1 MKSQSFVIFTS
12 LALLFGAVALPVA
25 QSDEEWDRKMAAAVI
40 ADAASDGMAESAA
53 GVIAGAITEGACK
66 FSSSSARR
74 MWLISGVAACN
85 LVDTAV
91 VCRESAKMSSLL
103 SAMNTC

>member
-1 MKSQSFVIFTS
+1 
-12 LALLFGAVALPVA
+12 
-25 QSDEEWDRKMAAAVI
+25 MAAAVI
-40 ADAASDGMAESAA
+40 ADAASDGRAKEAA
-53 GVIAGAITEGACK
+53 GVIAGAVTEGACK
-66 FSSSSARR
+66 FSSPSARR
-74 MWLISGVAACN
+74 VWLISGVAACK

>member
-1 MKSQSFVIFTS
+1 MKSQSLVILTS

-25 QSDEEWDRKMAAAVI
+25 QTDEEWDRKMAAAVI

-66 FSSSSARR
+66 FSSPSAHR
-74 MWLISGVAACN
+74 MGLTCGVAVCKTVN
-85 LVDTAV
+85 GAV
-91 VCRESAKMSSLL
+91 VCCESAEMSPL
-103 SAMNTC
+103 SEMSTY